1 MRNPADTL
9 EEINKML
16 DELKFREEDVAILVE
31 GQKDVEALNALGI
44 DGDLRQVQSGKS
56 IFQLAEELARDE
68 KEAIILTDWDRTGG
82 QLCRLLKDALKA
94 NEVSFDHSIRT
105 RLARLSKKE
114 IKDVEGLIPFISR
127 LQAEAR
133 RY

>member
-9 EEINKML
+9 EEINGML
-16 DELKFREEDVAILVE
+16 DDLKHRSEDVAILVE
-31 GQKDVEALNALGI
+31 GQKDVDTLNVLGVK
-44 DGDLRQVQSGKS
+44 GDLRQVQSGKT
-56 IFQLAEELARDE
+56 IFQLAEELSWEGKD
-68 KEAIILTDWDRTGG
+68 AIILTDWDRTGG

-114 IKDVEGLIPFISR
+114 IKDVEGLVPFISR
-127 LQAEAR
+127 LRAEVR
-133 RY
+133 R